1 MKHTIHLHAHFNGQ
15 GKFTSWF
22 PYDTKLSCTPGDT
35 GFFVWVSEH
44 EVEIPTPDSWEVA
57 REEALRAIANA
68 EKEIRARMQD
78 SLTQFTFMKNNLLG
92 LAAPEI
98 LDPLNRHYF

>member
-57 REEALRAIANA
+57 GRRPFAQLPMLKRKSVPGCKTLSHN
-68 EKEIRARMQD
+68 
-78 SLTQFTFMKNNLLG
+78 S
-92 LAAPEI
+92 PS
-98 LDPLNRHYF
+98 